1 MMFLSSTGV
10 FLMSLLGSLNPDF
23 SNYKQTDPK
32 FNLDPQ
38 HTSNVF
44 ENPSSPSINNDT
56 LHPTTSPGERQSTS
70 TGRSQP
76 ETGDINFVSIEQ
88 NDKPLTQTAAQAQS
102 LRLITGHTAA
112 TLPKG
117 SFELGI
123 QHRFGEIN
131 SGAYNLYG
139 LDNFNSMRI
148 SADYGITDRITAG
161 IGRSSYRKTYN
172 GYLKW
177 RFLGAPE
184 SKFNL
189 TILSDIAVDARA
201 RADWNLEPFKQSYR
215 LFFTQQLIASWQVNK
230 GLLLSISPSLVHAN
244 LVSQRSYSNDMPVVS
259 GYIRQQIIPKFALT
273 AEGSV
278 LINSITTVKPK
289 SNPTIGFGFE
299 YFTPQHAFQI
309 NLTNSRALNEPFF
322 LTDNPNPIQLGD
334 FCLGFNLIR
343 RW

>member
-1 MMFLSSTGV
+1 MMFLSTTASFVMG
-10 FLMSLLGSLNPDF
+10 FLGSLNPEA
-23 SNYKQTDPK
+23 SSQYHENK
-32 FNLDPQ
+32 NLTTTHNSSSQRWIDASLNSGSKDSQALQRVITNNPQ
-38 HTSNVF
+38 QQGTVASDANEF
-44 ENPSSPSINNDT
+44 
-56 LHPTTSPGERQSTS
+56 
-70 TGRSQP
+70 
-76 ETGDINFVSIEQ
+76 
-88 NDKPLTQTAAQAQS
+88 KPFTKTAAQAQS

-148 SADYGITDRITAG
+148 SADYGITDKITAG

-177 RFLGAPE
+177 RFLGEPE

-189 TILSDIAVDARA
+189 TFLTDIAVDARA
-201 RADWNLEPFKQSYR
+201 RSDWNLEPFNHSHR

-230 GLLLSISPSLVHAN
+230 GLLLSISPTLVHAN
-244 LVSQRSYSNDMPVVS
+244 LVSQRSYSNDMPVIS

-273 AEGSV
+273 AEASV
-278 LINSITTVKPK
+278 LINSITPVKPK
-289 SNPTIGFGFE
+289 SNPTLGFGFE

-322 LTDNPNPIQLGD
+322 LTDNPNSLQLGN

>member
-1 MMFLSSTGV
+1 MMFLSSTAA
-10 FLMSLLGSLNPDF
+10 FALALLGSLNSGF
-23 SNYKQTDPK
+23 SNYKQTDEK
-32 FNLDPQ
+32 LNLDQQP
-38 HTSNVF
+38 TSNVF

-56 LHPTTSPGERQSTS
+56 LHHSNSSGKSQPTSSGKI
-70 TGRSQP
+70 QP
-76 ETGDINFVSIEQ
+76 ETGDKNFVRVEH

-148 SADYGITDRITAG
+148 AADYGITDKITAG

-172 GYLKW
+172 GYFKW

-189 TILSDIAVDARA
+189 SFLSDIAVDVRA
-201 RADWNLEPFKQSYR
+201 RADWNLEPFRQSHR

-230 GLLLSISPSLVHAN
+230 GLLLSISPTLVHAN
-244 LVSQRSYSNDMPVVS
+244 LVSQRSYSNDMPVVT

-273 AEGSV
+273 AEASV
-278 LINSITTVKPK
+278 LINSITPVKPK
-289 SNPTIGFGFE
+289 SNPTLGFGFE

-322 LTDNPNPIQLGD
+322 LTDNPNSLQLGN

>member
-1 MMFLSSTGV
+1 MMFLSFTAAFVMG
-10 FLMSLLGSLNPDF
+10 LLGYMNPDF
-23 SNYKQTDPK
+23 SNYSQTDPK
-32 FNLDPQ
+32 HSLNNQ
-38 HTSNVF
+38 NTSNSWG
-44 ENPSSPSINNDT
+44 NPSSAFVNDDT
-56 LHPTTSPGERQSTS
+56 LHHTTSPEERQPTS
-70 TGRSQP
+70 SGKSQP
-76 ETGDINFVSIEQ
+76 ETGDINFVRVEHY
-88 NDKPLTQTAAQAQS
+88 DKPLTQTAAQAQS

-148 SADYGITDRITAG
+148 AADYGVTDKITAG

-172 GYLKW
+172 GYFKW

-189 TILSDIAVDARA
+189 TFLSDIAVDARA
-201 RADWNLEPFKQSYR
+201 RADWNLEPFRQSHR

-230 GLLLSISPSLVHAN
+230 GLLLSISPTLVHAN

-273 AEGSV
+273 AEASV
-278 LINSITTVKPK
+278 LINSITPVKPK
-289 SNPTIGFGFE
+289 SNPTLGFGFE

-322 LTDNPNPIQLGD
+322 LIDNPNSLQLGN